1 MEQNNLLEPIPA
13 FRYEVFDRQLQN
25 FCMMT
30 EVMINGWNDYSTQEM
45 VFDINSLYI
54 KASRLCYM
62 ADQDLA
68 LQHADVTQQRK
79 KENQYFHNLMEEL
92 VIRKLSQFV
101 FLVINEFKEG
111 KQLEGHDSPMF
122 TSEISIIFPRLFD
135 LFAME
140 GMSPEK
146 MQELNQLIQ
155 CVETFLS
162 SEVQLTQYPE
172 VEFGEKLWNFLR
184 LYAMSCYLLLHFRRV
199 CHVTSKPLA
208 SDVVSRLT
216 EMNVQKYMSE
226 AESKHQIDLYLA
238 RLQYENDGKP
248 LDEAQ
253 WLKARRALK
262 SLVPEKLE
270 LAFLSYADNAGK
282 VGAEIAD
289 IDFTPEEFM
298 MLIDALAKYQ
308 VITHKL
314 FELNHPEEQ
323 EHTLPNEA
331 FNLVV
336 KGRAVDL
343 QELKKSIAK
352 MAALVQRKNQWFCVW
367 SVLKH
372 LNLIREDC
380 GFATFAHQMMSD
392 EWFGDTVSD
401 YQRFSGDTL
410 REYKRYFSDYDYTQ
424 WDNDAFLEQK
434 QLFGMTKWSNS
445 LCLKFK
451 KQCEEMEHA
460 IRGWRFL

>member
-13 FRYEVFDRQLQN
+13 FSYEVFDRQLQN

-45 VFDINSLYI
+45 IFDINSLYI

-253 WLKARRALK
+253 WLKARRELK
-262 SLVPEKLE
+262 ALVPEKLE

-282 VGAEIAD
+282 VGAEIAN

-352 MAALVQRKNQWFCVW
+352 MAALVQRKN
-367 SVLKH
+367 
-372 LNLIREDC
+372 
-380 GFATFAHQMMSD
+380 
-392 EWFGDTVSD
+392 
-401 YQRFSGDTL
+401 
-410 REYKRYFSDYDYTQ
+410 
-424 WDNDAFLEQK
+424 
-434 QLFGMTKWSNS
+434 
-445 LCLKFK
+445 
-451 KQCEEMEHA
+451 
-460 IRGWRFL
+460 

>member
-13 FRYEVFDRQLQN
+13 FSYEVFDRQLQN

-30 EVMINGWNDYSTQEM
+30 EVMINGWNDYSTREM

-253 WLKARRALK
+253 WLKARRELK

-282 VGAEIAD
+282 VGAEIAN

-343 QELKKSIAK
+343 QELKKSIVK
-352 MAALVQRKNQWFCVW
+352 MAALVKRKNQWFCVW

-392 EWFGDTVSD
+392 KWLGKSGYVEFSADNLSD
-401 YQRFSGDTL
+401 YS
-410 REYKRYFSDYDYTQ
+410 RYFNEYDFTE
-424 WDNDAFLEQK
+424 WDEEMFLEKK
-434 QLFGMTKWSNS
+434 QLYGMTKWSPKLCQNFSS
-445 LCLKFK
+445 LCRKMMK
-451 KQCEEMEHA
+451 S
-460 IRGWRFL
+460 IWGYSFLG

>member
-13 FRYEVFDRQLQN
+13 FSYEVFDRQLQN

-155 CVETFLS
+155 CVEIYLS

-184 LYAMSCYLLLHFRRV
+184 LYAMSCISEEYAML
-199 CHVTSKPLA
+199 PA
-208 SDVVSRLT
+208 SRWQA
-216 EMNVQKYMSE
+216 M
-226 AESKHQIDLYLA
+226 
-238 RLQYENDGKP
+238 
-248 LDEAQ
+248 
-253 WLKARRALK
+253 W
-262 SLVPEKLE
+262 
-270 LAFLSYADNAGK
+270 
-282 VGAEIAD
+282 
-289 IDFTPEEFM
+289 
-298 MLIDALAKYQ
+298 
-308 VITHKL
+308 
-314 FELNHPEEQ
+314 
-323 EHTLPNEA
+323 
-331 FNLVV
+331 
-336 KGRAVDL
+336 
-343 QELKKSIAK
+343 
-352 MAALVQRKNQWFCVW
+352 
-367 SVLKH
+367 
-372 LNLIREDC
+372 
-380 GFATFAHQMMSD
+380 
-392 EWFGDTVSD
+392 
-401 YQRFSGDTL
+401 
-410 REYKRYFSDYDYTQ
+410 
-424 WDNDAFLEQK
+424 
-434 QLFGMTKWSNS
+434 
-445 LCLKFK
+445 
-451 KQCEEMEHA
+451 
-460 IRGWRFL
+460 